1 MANILTQSF
10 HLRSNFVSLNI
21 DNLHNYL
28 SQDVEFV
35 MKQLMYEISLLEKE
49 PQWVPAKWVKV
60 IIVTINSHFTL
71 KCSFRIYTNIEI
83 KENRRRQFS

>member
-1 MANILTQSF
+1 M
-10 HLRSNFVSLNI
+10 SLNF
-21 DNLHNYL
+21 DNLHNMYL

-60 IIVTINSHFTL
+60 IIVAINLQFTL

-83 KENRRRQFS
+83 KENKRRQFSSLESFCDV

>member
-1 MANILTQSF
+1 M
-10 HLRSNFVSLNI
+10 SLNI
-21 DNLHNYL
+21 DNLHNMYL
-28 SQDVEFV
+28 SRDVEFV

-60 IIVTINSHFTL
+60 IIVSMRKLINSHFTL

-83 KENRRRQFS
+83 KENRRRQFSSLESFCDV

>member
-1 MANILTQSF
+1 M
-10 HLRSNFVSLNI
+10 SLNI

-60 IIVTINSHFTL
+60 IIVAINSNFA
-71 KCSFRIYTNIEI
+71 
-83 KENRRRQFS
+83 

>member
-1 MANILTQSF
+1 M
-10 HLRSNFVSLNI
+10 SLEI
-21 DNLHNYL
+21 DICKTL

-60 IIVTINSHFTL
+60 IIVAVAMRKLIIFHF
-71 KCSFRIYTNIEI
+71 
-83 KENRRRQFS
+83 NRTFI